1 MKIARSI
8 LPNVGLSAVLVAL
21 AFPAAVAAA
30 AHDLTELPL
39 EDLLKVEVV
48 SASKYP
54 QAGAAAPSAVT
65 VVSREDIRRFGWRTL
80 SELLGAQRG
89 FHSGVKLCRSSMV
102 ARQLNKVATK
112 IGRPSAPAI
121 MSWTA
126 MSPVV

>member
-54 QAGAAAPSAVT
+54 QTGAAAPST
-65 VVSREDIRRFGWRTL
+65 
-80 SELLGAQRG
+80 
-89 FHSGVKLCRSSMV
+89 KV
-102 ARQLNKVATK
+102 ARRDGS
-112 IGRPSAPAI
+112 GRPSAPTGIVQMQPREKSAKKRAP
-121 MSWTA
+121 SYA
-126 MSPVV
+126 AG